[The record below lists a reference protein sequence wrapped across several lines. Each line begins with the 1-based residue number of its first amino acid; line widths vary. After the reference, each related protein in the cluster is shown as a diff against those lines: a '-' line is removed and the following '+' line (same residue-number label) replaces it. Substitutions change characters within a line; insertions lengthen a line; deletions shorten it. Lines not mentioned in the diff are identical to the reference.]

1 MESLTSMVAST
12 SQRTSNSGAL
22 ELESRAMEAIEEDE
36 GLSLEDIGYAA
47 KAIANNT
54 ARANMYLS
62 LKKPSSRTSYI
73 LREIESIKETK
84 Q

>member
-1 MESLTSMVAST
+1 
-12 SQRTSNSGAL
+12 
-22 ELESRAMEAIEEDE
+22 MEAIEEDE
-36 GLSLEDIGYAA
+36 DLSLEDIGYAA
-47 KAIANNT
+47 KTIANNT

-62 LKKPSSRTSYI
+62 LKKLSLRTSYI